1 MPKWLNFFINKNSEI
16 IPVLQEIS
24 EEMQFNGDYQVLD
37 SPFRE
42 DVDSI
47 VRASFPQQK
56 IEDAPLVTNRQISCL
71 DIPYSISEIPDIE
84 CENRQYRAWIRNIK
98 TALQGIND
106 YKNGW
111 KNSIEDVLKE
121 LNSENDYLTERCE
134 RTAKEVSSLEELLE
148 KIQKD
153 NVEMINAIDS
163 YQPLEPIKRYSF
175 SSSTETIVPEEIGP
189 TYARRISKESGYDS
203 QGSSCSSTETI
214 VPEEPDSIFVQT
226 HAQIEELEKKNKMC
240 KEWINSLNR
249 KLDSNLTFNLIKLSN
264 LKTFEDLKDPS
275 FKNVELKQKIRENE
289 EAIQSLEAQIIEN
302 IEINAAYQNLLSE
315 EIRFH
320 RSKEAYL
327 DRLNELEELLN
338 NEQKELEDI
347 GNRFEKKAAQL
358 HADIETF
365 TECLAQTKKFISLLK
380 I

>member
-1 MPKWLNFFINKNSEI
+1 M
-16 IPVLQEIS
+16 
-24 EEMQFNGDYQVLD
+24 
-37 SPFRE
+37 
-42 DVDSI
+42 
-47 VRASFPQQK
+47 
-56 IEDAPLVTNRQISCL
+56 
-71 DIPYSISEIPDIE
+71 
-84 CENRQYRAWIRNIK
+84 
-98 TALQGIND
+98 
-106 YKNGW
+106 
-111 KNSIEDVLKE
+111 LK
-121 LNSENDYLTERCE
+121 
-134 RTAKEVSSLEELLE
+134 
-148 KIQKD
+148 KIQED
-153 NVEMINAIDS
+153 NVEIMDAIDS
-163 YQPLEPIKRYSF
+163 YQPLEPIKRHSF
-175 SSSTETIVPEEIGP
+175 SSSTETIVPEEVSP
-189 TYARRISKESGYDS
+189 TYVRRISKESGYES
-203 QGSSCSSTETI
+203 QGSIYSSTETL
-214 VPEEPDSIFVQT
+214 VSEEPDSVFAQE
-226 HAQIEELEKKNKMC
+226 HAQMEKLEKKNKMC

-264 LKTFEDLKDPS
+264 LKTFEDLKAPS

-347 GNRFEKKAAQL
+347 GSRFEKKTAQL